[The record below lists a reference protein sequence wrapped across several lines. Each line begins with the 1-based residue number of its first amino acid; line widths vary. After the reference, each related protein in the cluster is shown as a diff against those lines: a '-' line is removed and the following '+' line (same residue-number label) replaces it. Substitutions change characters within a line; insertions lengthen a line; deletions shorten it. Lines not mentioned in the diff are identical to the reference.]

1 MSVGVV
7 INPRSARKGRKGKAL
22 ARALDGAPG
31 VTTELIHDFALLP
44 DIIKSLAKQKVSLI
58 AVSGGDGTVQAV
70 QTVLAEKKLFKT
82 LPRLAVL
89 PHGTTNMT
97 AADIG
102 LRTGNPDRI
111 ADMLSRPDYLRRAT
125 AIKTRH
131 TVKVTGLQDTP
142 PQHGMFFGTGAIY
155 RAVVLC
161 QQDIHG
167 MGLKGDMATG
177 VTLAVSLLKS
187 LFSRASPDQDPDLID
202 RPYPMTITVNGQVR
216 SAFDQL
222 MFLVTTLN
230 KLILGTRPFWNEAAT
245 GTLKATAVSYP
256 HPSILR
262 YLWPVMYGAADR
274 RLPEPDFQS
283 FTGDEIGLATATSVV
298 IDGEIFEPPA
308 EGAIKL
314 SAGPAF
320 DYLCG

>member
-7 INPRSARKGRKGKAL
+7 INPRSARQGRKGKVL
-22 ARALDGAPG
+22 AKALDGAPG
-31 VTTELIHDFALLP
+31 VQTELIEDFALLP
-44 DIIKSLAKQKVSLI
+44 EILKSFAKQKISLI

-70 QTVLAEKKLFKT
+70 QTILAESKPFRR

-97 AADIG
+97 AADVG
-102 LRTGNPDRI
+102 LRTRSPDRI
-111 ADMLSRPDYLRRAT
+111 ADMLSHPGYLRRAT
-125 AIKTRH
+125 AIRTRH
-131 TVKVTGLQDTP
+131 TVKVAGLQDTP

-155 RAVVLC
+155 RAVMLC
-161 QQDIHG
+161 QQDVHG
-167 MGLKGDMATG
+167 MGLKGDLANG
-177 VTLAVSLLKS
+177 VTLAIALAKS
-187 LFSRASPDQDPDLID
+187 LFSRSSPDQDPDLID
-202 RPYPMTITVNGQVR
+202 RPYPMTISVNGQVR
-216 SAFDQL
+216 TAFDQL

-230 KLILGTRPFWNEAAT
+230 KLILGTRPFWGEAAT

-262 YLWPVMYGAADR
+262 YLLPVMYGAADR

-283 FTGDEIGLATATSVV
+283 FTGDEFGLVTDTSVV

-308 EGAIKL
+308 EGAIKI

-320 DYLCG
+320 EYLCG